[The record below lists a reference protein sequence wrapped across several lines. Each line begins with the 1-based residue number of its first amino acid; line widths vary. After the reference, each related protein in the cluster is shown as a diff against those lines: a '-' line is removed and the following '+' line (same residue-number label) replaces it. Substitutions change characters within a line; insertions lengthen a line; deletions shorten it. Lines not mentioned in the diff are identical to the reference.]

1 MRVFVFGF
9 FIAEKI
15 CENCGKYLTNRKKTD
30 TIHTRRLRNM
40 GLVIVVYILILV
52 AVLAIHF
59 YLASKAGEIA
69 DDKGY
74 DGDKWKWIC
83 FWLGLSGY
91 ILVAAMPNLTMQATL
106 KNIEEK
112 LTKDGNVNHSL
123 NNSSNSMMK
132 SLSEMTPLAPLASDS
147 SQEKTVER
155 GGWVCKICDTRNADH
170 DHFCKGCGASK

>member
-1 MRVFVFGF
+1 
-9 FIAEKI
+9 
-15 CENCGKYLTNRKKTD
+15 
-30 TIHTRRLRNM
+30 M

-132 SLSEMTPLAPLASDS
+132 SLSEMKPLAPLSDS
-147 SQEKTVER
+147 MDYWTCKYCGLDNPKEARYCQHC
-155 GGWVCKICDTRNADH
+155 GGYR
-170 DHFCKGCGASK
+170 